1 MRQSKTFDDYTI
13 NQQGITSDE
22 REDTFVVYGWDE
34 YPTYS
39 VLAGQSRKCYIESYK
54 TLEAAQA
61 AFPEANISNQWTERV
76 ISLNHL
82 PDED

>member
-13 NQQGITSDE
+13 NQKGID
-22 REDTFVVYGWDE
+22 DFVVYGWDE

-39 VLAGQSRKCYIESYK
+39 VLAGQSRKCYIEAYK

-61 AFPEANISNQWTERV
+61 AFPEANISNQWTERE